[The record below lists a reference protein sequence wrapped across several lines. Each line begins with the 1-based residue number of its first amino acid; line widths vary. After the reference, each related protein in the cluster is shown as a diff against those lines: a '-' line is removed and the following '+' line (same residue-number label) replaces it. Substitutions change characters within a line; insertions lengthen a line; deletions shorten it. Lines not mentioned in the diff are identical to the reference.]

1 LRSKGILEIS
11 IPVGVLMRFPSRQKP
26 KVEKVEEEDWNK
38 DYGDVM
44 RMTMEKLLG
53 RTVIFAPL
61 ESDISADQKHSI
73 AEC

>member
-1 LRSKGILEIS
+1 L
-11 IPVGVLMRFPSRQKP
+11 FDASRP
-26 KVEKVEEEDWNK
+26 KAVHEKAKTSEEDWNK

-61 ESDISADQKHSI
+61 ESENNHDEKQLT